1 MMQKVDD
8 DNTPQKDDAK
18 GGGIA
23 DREKTP
29 WLGKNIQEKCRQRRS
44 L

>member
-1 MMQKVDD
+1 MPKVDD

-29 WLGKNIQEKCRQRRS
+29 RTHPP
-44 L
+44 

>member
-1 MMQKVDD
+1 MMPKVDH

-29 WLGKNIQEKCRQRRS
+29 RS
-44 L
+44 PFFSSSY

>member
-1 MMQKVDD
+1 MMPKVDH

-18 GGGIA
+18 GGGRIPIA

-29 WLGKNIQEKCRQRRS
+29 GLELGLGDLS
-44 L
+44 